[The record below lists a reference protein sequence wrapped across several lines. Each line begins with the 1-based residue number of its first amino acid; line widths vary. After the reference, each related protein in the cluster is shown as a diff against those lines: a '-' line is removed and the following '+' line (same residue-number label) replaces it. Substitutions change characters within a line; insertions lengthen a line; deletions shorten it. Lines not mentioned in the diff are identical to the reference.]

1 MPKTASNFDTEF
13 ERLRLSRVAEQELEA
28 KHKQQ
33 VIDAP
38 SYGISDNELAR
49 LLNRAYQSLKT
60 TPAKL
65 KALRAKWSWSPTQP
79 LLIWHRIPMPR
90 PTAKQQGVGNERA
103 GSRNQEHPL

>member
-1 MPKTASNFDTEF
+1 MPKTAPNFDAEF

-65 KALRAKWSWSPTQP
+65 KALRAKWELEPNATPADLASNPHAETHSE
-79 LLIWHRIPMPR
+79 
-90 PTAKQQGVGNERA
+90 TAGGGE
-103 GSRNQEHPL
+103 